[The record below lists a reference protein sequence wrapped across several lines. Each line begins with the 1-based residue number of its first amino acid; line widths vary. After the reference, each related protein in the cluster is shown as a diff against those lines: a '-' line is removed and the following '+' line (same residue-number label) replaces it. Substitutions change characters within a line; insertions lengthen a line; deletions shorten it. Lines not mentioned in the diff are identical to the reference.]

1 MDVAQLLEPVLTGG
15 IKDTYF
21 FNGRMLTADDL
32 RTMQVA
38 SRQHDAQLGRAI
50 GDGVA
55 YGLEVSL
62 AAGTTASALSAVL
75 HVAKGLAINRMGDRA
90 ALPGGVDVAIV
101 PSETEAEEAEGLF
114 TVCVPVT
121 QTLNT
126 NLGLYLLTIA
136 PSSGYE
142 GRAPM
147 TELGTEG
154 VAGKCG
160 SRYAVE
166 GVKFD
171 CRAIS
176 LPGGD
181 ASARVE
187 ARALFTTLQT
197 QLPSL
202 AAGAISP
209 ELFKLRNIAAHL
221 LFGSEVEED
230 DWADALRPEDDETP
244 RGWLQELRA
253 QKQLSDCEVPLAL
266 IYWSIRGI
274 EFVDMWA
281 VRRRVSLSR
290 YPYNPTTWLV
300 APRRTAIGEARFRQF
315 QDQIEALRVA
325 HPSPQTLPAATYFRY
340 LPPAG
345 VLRVSGGATGKV
357 FNHELFLPPVVYR
370 DPVFI
375 EGARLEP
382 MLRASFEYPAF
393 DLTDPSML
401 WLYAARE
408 NTQEIADGDAEVPA
422 AYLAFAT
429 GHMPFYG
436 LPRFDVSQ
444 WDYANYPAFEEGIF
458 V

>member
-15 IKDTYF
+15 IKDTHF
-21 FNGRMLTADDL
+21 FNGRILTADDL
-32 RTMQVA
+32 RTLQSA

-55 YGLEVSL
+55 YGFEVSI
-62 AAGTTASALSAVL
+62 APGGGGGSTEAVL
-75 HVAKGLAINRMGDRA
+75 HITKGLAINRLGDRA
-90 ALPGGVDVAIV
+90 ALPSALDVALV
-101 PSETEAEEAEGLF
+101 RTEAPEEVEGLF
-114 TVCVPVT
+114 KICIPVSDSVH
-121 QTLNT
+121 T
-126 NLGLYLLTIA
+126 NLGLYVLTVA
-136 PSSGYE
+136 PASGVE

-160 SRYAVE
+160 SRYEVE

-171 CRAIS
+171 CRPVA
-176 LPGGD
+176 LPSGD
-181 ASARVE
+181 APARVE

-197 QLPSL
+197 QLETL
-202 AAGAISP
+202 AAGAVSA

-221 LFGSEVEED
+221 LFGSDVEQGYWVEPLAAED
-230 DWADALRPEDDETP
+230 DQTP
-244 RGWLQELRA
+244 RGWLPELRS
-253 QKQLSDCEVPLAL
+253 QNLLTDCEVPLAL
-266 IYWSIRGI
+266 IYWSIRGV

-281 VRRRVSLSR
+281 VRRRLSLFR
-290 YPYNPTTWLV
+290 HPYRPLTWLI
-300 APRRTAIGEARFRQF
+300 APRRVVNGEARLRQF
-315 QDQIEALRVA
+315 QDQLEALRLA
-325 HPSPQTLPAATYFRY
+325 HPSPEALPAATYFRY

-345 VLRVSGGATGKV
+345 LLRVAGGATGKA
-357 FNHELFLPPVVYR
+357 FNHATFLPPVVYR

-382 MLRASFEYPAF
+382 LFRASLEYPAF
-393 DLTDPSML
+393 ELTDPSML

-408 NTQEIADGDAEVPA
+408 NSQAIADGGPDIPP

-429 GHMPFYG
+429 GHLPYYG

-444 WDYANYPAFEEGIF
+444 WDYANYPAAFDEGVF
-458 V
+458 A